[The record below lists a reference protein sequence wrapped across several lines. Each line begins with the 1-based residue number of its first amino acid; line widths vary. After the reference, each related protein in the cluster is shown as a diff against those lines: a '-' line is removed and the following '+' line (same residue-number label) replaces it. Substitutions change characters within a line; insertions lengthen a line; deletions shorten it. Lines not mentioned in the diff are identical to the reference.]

1 MKKIISISFISCLAI
16 LISTIS
22 YAQPGD
28 PSNSNDPDANY
39 DVLLVINEL
48 FDAYRAG
55 DSSRVSKT
63 FENGAIMQ
71 RISNKEGETIVTPA
85 NSVQGWLNYIGSG
98 LKEIHDEPLWDTVVQ
113 IDGDL
118 ASVWTKY
125 AFYLDGKFHHCGVD
139 NFLLHQTDAGWNI
152 FHIVDTSREVD
163 CDIPE
168 AVRQKSENK

>member
-1 MKKIISISFISCLAI
+1 MRKIISLSLISYLVIS
-16 LISTIS
+16 ISTIS

-28 PSNSNDPDANY
+28 PSKSNGHESKY
-39 DVLLVINEL
+39 GVLSVINEL
-48 FDAYRAG
+48 FDGYREG

-63 FENGAIMQ
+63 FEKGAIMQ

-98 LKEIHDEPLWDTVVQ
+98 LEEIHDEPIWDTVVQ

-125 AFYLDGKFHHCGVD
+125 AFYLGGKFHHCGVD
-139 NFLLHQTDAGWNI
+139 NFLLHRTDAGWKI
-152 FHIVDTSREVD
+152 FHIVDTSQEVG
-163 CDIPE
+163 CDIPD
-168 AVRQKSENK
+168 AIRQKSENK

>member
-1 MKKIISISFISCLAI
+1 MRKIISISLISCLVI
-16 LISTIS
+16 SISTIS
-22 YAQPGD
+22 NAQPGN
-28 PSNSNDPDANY
+28 PSNSDSPDPKY

-48 FDAYRAG
+48 FDGYREG

-63 FENGAIMQ
+63 FEKGAIMQ
-71 RISNKEGETIVTPA
+71 RIANKEGKTIVTPS

-125 AFYLDGKFHHCGVD
+125 AFYLGGKFHHCGVD
-139 NFLLHQTDAGWNI
+139 NFLLHRTDAGWKI
-152 FHIVDTSREVD
+152 FHIVDTSQEVG
-163 CDIPE
+163 CNIPD